1 MNPANAAEAFPACGD
16 SDKEGRES
24 TTWSAANLPSKRRC
38 AKLDRAFAAEEQ
50 GSNLIVEGAH
60 SHVAAP
66 CRRTYFS
73 AEARDV
79 WTGIHL
85 AALAAMW
92 RNESEDSRTLRLEQR
107 RGRRVRAGMPVLLYG
122 RLADEPFQEE
132 TQTIDVSSH
141 GGLFPISAPVVP
153 SQKLV
158 LTNLETNDDLACRVA
173 RLIRTE
179 QGTTLAAVEF
189 LQPSLRFWGS
199 AVSSF
204 GHENSTAERI
214 S

>member
-1 MNPANAAEAFPACGD
+1 MLRRPAGGHIFQLRLAMSGLA
-16 SDKEGRES
+16 SS
-24 TTWSAANLPSKRRC
+24 LWRR
-38 AKLDRAFAAEEQ
+38 LRL
-50 GSNLIVEGAH
+50 GS
-60 SHVAAP
+60 
-66 CRRTYFS
+66 
-73 AEARDV
+73 
-79 WTGIHL
+79 
-85 AALAAMW
+85 
-92 RNESEDSRTLRLEQR
+92 ESEDSRTLRLEQR
-107 RGRRVRAGMPVLLYG
+107 RGRRVRATTHVLLYG

-141 GGLFPISAPVVP
+141 GGLFPIAAPVVP
-153 SQKLV
+153 SQKLI

-179 QGTTLAAVEF
+179 QGATLAAVEF